1 MDDHRP
7 AGPGDWPADLYAWT
21 GGIALAAALTPV
33 RPTLPAAAGTL
44 LLALALHSAVAW
56 PVQLYRRRY
65 EFASAA
71 EARALIATASIACGL
86 LVALAPAP
94 RAVSAIG
101 GAAALLLMLAG
112 RWARAARRRTSPAP
126 RVPVLIYGAGAA
138 GHRLLAAMQ
147 RDPHCGYRAAGFL
160 DDDPDKHRLRISGV
174 AVLGGR
180 ESLRPALTATGAA
193 GVIFAIRNTDGSVL
207 RALRDDL
214 SALEHRDMSGAAR
227 HDISDLSPGRGKVRY
242 ERITTATSAYFVKV
256 LPSLDD
262 SLDRPVSLGE
272 MRDVELADLLGRRQI
287 DTDLAAIGDY
297 LTGRR
302 VLVTGAGGS
311 IGSELCRQLHR
322 FAPAEL
328 MMLDRDESALHA
340 VQLSIHGRALLDDP
354 SLILADLRDAATIRA
369 VFEQRRPEVVF
380 HAAALKHLTLLERH
394 PAEAVQT
401 NVLGT
406 LNVLEAAA
414 ATGVRRLVN
423 ISTDKAAGPVS
434 VLGYSKRITERLTAH
449 HGYLNVR
456 FGNVLGSRGSVVTAF
471 RAQIAA
477 GGPVTVTDPEVTRYF
492 MTVPEA
498 VQLVIQAAAIGAGG
512 EALVLDMGAPVRIA
526 DLARQL
532 IAGAP
537 VEIVY
542 TGLRPGEKRHEEL
555 FGPGEADERPLH
567 PLVSHVQVPPL
578 DPALARALNPA
589 APPPSLIGAMAD
601 LCVVPAMTIDEPTL
615 SAARTS

>member
-7 AGPGDWPADLYAWT
+7 AGPGDWPTDLFAWT
-21 GGIALAAALTPV
+21 GGLALAAALAPD
-33 RPTLPAAAGTL
+33 RPPLAAAAGTV
-44 LLALALHSAVAW
+44 LLAAALHSAVAW

-65 EFASAA
+65 EYASAA
-71 EARALIATASIACGL
+71 EVRALVATVAIACGL
-86 LVALAPAP
+86 LAALAPAP
-94 RAVSAIG
+94 RSVPALG
-101 GAAALLLMLAG
+101 GVVALPAMLAL
-112 RWARAARRRTSPAP
+112 RWARRARRRSARAAS

-160 DDDPDKHRLRISGV
+160 DDDPRKHRLRISGV
-174 AVLGGR
+174 PILGGR
-180 ESLRPALTATGAA
+180 TALRRALASSGAA
-193 GVIFAIRNTDGSVL
+193 GVIFAIRNTDGSLL
-207 RALRDDL
+207 RALR
-214 SALEHRDMSGAAR
+214 SEIS
-227 HDISDLSPGRGKVRY
+227 DISS
-242 ERITTATSAYFVKV
+242 YFVKV
-256 LPSLDD
+256 LPSLND
-262 SLDRPVSLGE
+262 SLDRPLNVSE
-272 MRDVELADLLGRRQI
+272 VRDVELSDLLGRRQI

-311 IGSELCRQLHR
+311 IGAELCRQLHQ

-340 VQLSIHGRALLDDP
+340 VQLSIRGRALLDDP
-354 SLILADLRDAATIRA
+354 SLILADLRDAATIHA
-369 VFEQRRPEVVF
+369 VFAARRPQVVF

-394 PAEAVQT
+394 PAEALQT

-414 ATGVRRLVN
+414 ATGVARLVN
-423 ISTDKAAGPVS
+423 ISTDKAANPAS
-434 VLGYSKRITERLTAH
+434 VLGYSKRITERLTAR

-492 MTVPEA
+492 MTIPEA
-498 VQLVIQAAAIGAGG
+498 VQLVIQAAALGAGG
-512 EALVLDMGAPVRIA
+512 EALVLDMGTPVRID

-532 IAGAP
+532 IGDAP
-537 VEIVY
+537 IEIVY

-555 FGPGEADERPLH
+555 FAPGESDERPLH
-567 PLVSHVQVPPL
+567 PLISHVAVPPL
-578 DPALARALNPA
+578 EPELARALSRSADPA
-589 APPPSLIGAMAD
+589 ALIGAMAD
-601 LCVVPAMTIDEPTL
+601 LCVVPAVTIGSPTL

>member
-1 MDDHRP
+1 MDDRSLAIRPTPHRP

-21 GGIALAAALTPV
+21 GGLALAVAITPSRPALA
-33 RPTLPAAAGTL
+33 AAAGTL
-44 LLALALHSAVAW
+44 LLAAALHSAVAW

-65 EFASAA
+65 EYASMS
-71 EARALIATASIACGL
+71 ELRALAATVAIACGL
-86 LVALAPAP
+86 LTALAPAP
-94 RAVSAIG
+94 RVIPVLG
-101 GAAALLLMLAG
+101 GAAAMVAMVAI
-112 RWARAARRRTSPAP
+112 RWTRLARRRSSTAA

-138 GHRLLAAMQ
+138 GHRLLRAMLQ
-147 RDPHCGYRAAGFL
+147 DPHCHYRAVGFL
-160 DDDPDKHRLRISGV
+160 DDDPHKHRLRISGIS
-174 AVLGGR
+174 VLGGR
-180 ESLRPALTATGAA
+180 AALRSALSLTGAQ
-193 GVIFAIRNTDGSVL
+193 GVVFAIRNEDGALL
-207 RALRDDL
+207 RAMRSEL
-214 SALEHRDMSGAAR
+214 SEISG
-227 HDISDLSPGRGKVRY
+227 
-242 ERITTATSAYFVKV
+242 YFMKV

-262 SLDRPVSLGE
+262 SLDGPVRV
-272 MRDVELADLLGRRQI
+272 RDVELADLLGRRQI
-287 DTDLAAIGDY
+287 ETDLAAIGDY

-369 VFEQRRPEVVF
+369 IFATRRPEVVF

-394 PAEAVQT
+394 PAEALQT

-423 ISTDKAAGPVS
+423 ISTDKAASPAS
-434 VLGYSKRITERLTAH
+434 VLGYSKRITERLTTH
-449 HGYLNVR
+449 HGYLSVR

-477 GGPVTVTDPEVTRYF
+477 GGPVTVTDPGVTRYF

-512 EALVLDMGAPVRIA
+512 EALVLDMGSPVRIA

-532 IAGAP
+532 IGDAP

-542 TGLRPGEKRHEEL
+542 TGLRPGEKLHEEL
-555 FGPGEADERPLH
+555 LGPGEADVRPLH
-567 PLVSHVQVPPL
+567 PLISHVKVPAL
-578 DPALARALNPA
+578 DPALARALRGDGA
-589 APPPSLIGAMAD
+589 DLTGAMAD
-601 LCVVPAMTIDEPTL
+601 LCVVPDVVMDARSLPDLRT
-615 SAARTS
+615 AARTS

>member
-21 GGIALAAALTPV
+21 GGLALAVALA
-33 RPTLPAAAGTL
+33 RPSLAAAAGTL
-44 LLALALHSAVAW
+44 LLAAALHSAVAW
-56 PVQLYRRRY
+56 PVRLYRRRY
-65 EFASAA
+65 EYASMA
-71 EARALIATASIACGL
+71 ELRALVATVSIACGL

-94 RAVSAIG
+94 RVVPVLG
-101 GAAALLLMLAG
+101 GAAALLAMVAI
-112 RWARAARRRTSPAP
+112 RWTRLARRPA
-126 RVPVLIYGAGAA
+126 RDATVPVLVYGAGAA
-138 GHRLLAAMQ
+138 GHRLLAAMR
-147 RDPHCGYRAAGFL
+147 RDRHCRYRAVGFL
-160 DDDPDKHRLRISGV
+160 DDDPHKHRLRISGIS
-174 AVLGGR
+174 VLGGR
-180 ESLRPALTATGAA
+180 SALRDALVSTGAA
-193 GVIFAIRNTDGSVL
+193 GVIFAVRNEDGSLL
-207 RALRDDL
+207 RSVR
-214 SALEHRDMSGAAR
+214 
-227 HDISDLSPGRGKVRY
+227 SDLSRY
-242 ERITTATSAYFVKV
+242 SGSGYFLKV

-262 SLDRPVSLGE
+262 SLDRPVSVAE
-272 MRDVELADLLGRRQI
+272 VRDVQLSDLLGRRQI

-369 VFEQRRPEVVF
+369 VFEARRPEVVF

-394 PAEAVQT
+394 PAEALQT

-414 ATGVRRLVN
+414 ATGVSRLVN
-423 ISTDKAAGPVS
+423 ISTDKAANPIS
-434 VLGYSKRITERLTAH
+434 VLGWSKRITERLTAH

-477 GGPVTVTDPEVTRYF
+477 GGPVTVTDAGVTRYF
-492 MTVPEA
+492 MTVAEA

-512 EALVLDMGAPVRIA
+512 EALVLDMGSPARIA

-532 IAGAP
+532 IGDAP

-542 TGLRPGEKRHEEL
+542 TGLRPGEKLHEEL
-555 FGPGEADERPLH
+555 FGTGEADVRPLH
-567 PLVSHVQVPPL
+567 PLISHVWVPPL
-578 DPALARALNPA
+578 DPALARALA
-589 APPPSLIGAMAD
+589 ARPLPPSALAGAMSD
-601 LCVVPAMTIDEPTL
+601 LCVVPEVAIDVPTL
-615 SAARTS
+615 SAARSG